1 MSSLFSD
8 EELLSLDQNSFFAE
22 NTSVT
27 VLEKTFTNDEE
38 RREYFREELRQKLPE
53 LKKLEG
59 YPIGEDDDIIN
70 LSDPPFGANI
80 MLYSN

>member
-70 LSDPPFGANI
+70 LSDPPFGSNI